1 MAEEITEEKK
11 QVETSDPEQ
20 ERKLYNKAR
29 NRAAFI
35 KHLLVFIL
43 VNALI
48 WVIWAFV
55 FRGTEADTLVFKSIL
70 FVSIAW
76 IILLIGHYVI
86 VFTFSSSLVEKEIK
100 KLKKQIA
107 KDKQELEKL
116 KTIAAQKKAE
126 LTANNQ
132 SENNN
137 QE

>member
-1 MAEEITEEKK
+1 MAEEIKEEKK
-11 QVETSDPEQ
+11 QVENTDPEQ

-55 FRGTEADTLVFKSIL
+55 FRGTEADNLFLKSIL

-76 IILLIGHYVI
+76 LIILIGHYIFVY
-86 VFTFSSSLVEKEIK
+86 TFNSSLVEKEIK

-107 KDKQELEKL
+107 KDEQELERL
-116 KTIAAQKKAE
+116 KTIAAQKHNEVASH
-126 LTANNQ
+126 NN
-132 SENNN
+132 SENN
-137 QE
+137 